1 MQILSNM
8 LLIISTNKVLD
19 NLKLNFDE
27 NGLWALYIALAVI
40 MFGVSLEITI
50 ADFKR
55 LSKNPRLVFIGIF
68 SQFIVFPLI
77 TFALINIISPIP
89 SIALGMILVAAC
101 PGGNISNFL
110 THLSGG
116 NTALSVS
123 LTAFATLVAIV
134 MTPINLQF
142 WGNLYEP
149 TAQILRD
156 VELNP
161 FELTKLV
168 TLILGIPLLLGMIFR
183 SQKPVMAKKIAK
195 VLKPVSVAILML
207 FIAVAFYNNL
217 DIFLEYIHY
226 VIFIVILHNFSGL
239 LGGFYFAK
247 AMKLRYYNQKT
258 LALETGIQ
266 NSGLGLLLVFAFF
279 DGLGGM
285 ALCVAFWG
293 IWDILSGLVIAYYWS
308 KASLTT
314 VKKSSNLPEAEE
326 INSF

>member
-1 MQILSNM
+1 MF
-8 LLIISTNKVLD
+8 LIISSNKVLD
-19 NLKLNFDE
+19 NLKLNFDD
-27 NGLWALYIALAVI
+27 NSLWAMYIALAII

-50 ADFKR
+50 GDFKR
-55 LSKNPRLVFIGIF
+55 LSKKPKLVLIGVF
-68 SQFIVFPLI
+68 SQFLLFPLI
-77 TFALINIISPIP
+77 TFALINIINPIP

-134 MTPINLQF
+134 MTPLNLQF

-149 TAQILRD
+149 TSQILRD
-156 VELNP
+156 VKLNP
-161 FELTKLV
+161 FELAKLV
-168 TLILGIPLLLGMIFR
+168 TLILGVPLLLGMLFR
-183 SQKPVMAKKIAK
+183 KRNPTMATKIAK
-195 VLKPVSVAILML
+195 VLKPVSVLILML

-217 DIFLEYIHY
+217 DIFTEYIHY

-247 AMKLRYYNQKT
+247 GLKLPYYNQKT

-308 KASLTT
+308 KASPRT
-314 VKKSSNLPEAEE
+314 VKNNFNPPEAEE

>member
-1 MQILSNM
+1 MF
-8 LLIISTNKVLD
+8 LIINTNKFLD
-19 NLKLNFDE
+19 NLKLNFDDS
-27 NGLWALYIALAVI
+27 GLWAMYVALAII
-40 MFGVSLEITI
+40 MFGISLEITI
-50 ADFKR
+50 DDFKR
-55 LSKNPRLVFIGIF
+55 LSKKPKLVLIGVF
-68 SQFIVFPLI
+68 SQFVLFPLI
-77 TFALINIISPIP
+77 TFTLVNIINPLP

-149 TAQILRD
+149 TSQILQT

-168 TLILGIPLLLGMIFR
+168 TLILGVPLLLGMLFR
-183 SQKPVMAKKIAK
+183 KRKPTMALKIAK
-195 VLKPVSVAILML
+195 VLKPVSVFILML
-207 FIAVAFYNNL
+207 FIVVAFYGNL
-217 DIFLEYIHY
+217 DIFMEYIHY

-247 AMKLRYYNQKT
+247 ALKLPYFNQKT

-308 KASLTT
+308 KAS
-314 VKKSSNLPEAEE
+314 PRA
-326 INSF
+326 INKQF

>member
-1 MQILSNM
+1 MF
-8 LLIISTNKVLD
+8 LIISSNKVLD
-19 NLKLNFDE
+19 NLKLNFDD
-27 NGLWALYIALAVI
+27 NGLWAMYIALAII
-40 MFGVSLEITI
+40 MFGISLEISLD
-50 ADFKR
+50 DFKR
-55 LSKNPRLVFIGIF
+55 LSKSPKLVLIGVF
-68 SQFIVFPLI
+68 SQFILFPLI
-77 TFALINIISPIP
+77 TFALVHIIDPIP

-149 TAQILRD
+149 TAEILRE

-161 FELTKLV
+161 LELAKLV
-168 TLILGIPLLLGMIFR
+168 TLILGVPLFLGMFFR
-183 SQKPVMAKKIAK
+183 KRNPAMATKIAK
-195 VLKPVSVAILML
+195 VLKPVSVIILML

-217 DIFLEYIHY
+217 DIFMEYIHY

-247 AMKLRYYNQKT
+247 ALKLPYYNQKT

-308 KASLTT
+308 KTSPRTE
-314 VKKSSNLPEAEE
+314 KKSVLIRPWRKR
-326 INSF
+326 